1 MKKTNKLSAFTLIEL
16 LIVIAIIGIL
26 ATLMFPAIQSAMNK
40 AQGVKI
46 GNNGANIVKGILS
59 ANIDLEAMSRASIW
73 PSTKKVGGENGY
85 QKTSNSYFAWA
96 MKNEYLDSISYSS
109 FAGGGV
115 GAVSDADELEN
126 ATDDGNIWAILADVD
141 SADDAIPFMWTRN
154 LYLVDND
161 VTSTTADDT
170 TPWRSKLVD
179 GTKPFGTIQVVLVRK
194 GGAMQTIR
202 SKYLIAS
209 EFMGG
214 VTNNAVVVFPN
225 NGVTSGGGGG
235 SGD

>member
-73 PSTKKVGGENGY
+73 PNSKKSSDYGGDNA
-85 QKTSNSYFAWA
+85 NAYFGWA
-96 MKNEYLDSISYSS
+96 MENEYLDSISYSS

-115 GAVSDADELEN
+115 GAVSSV
-126 ATDDGNIWAILADVD
+126 DDLKNPPSDDVGNIWSILADID

-154 LYLVDND
+154 LALADTDITSAKADGDTKWTGKLNSD
-161 VTSTTADDT
+161 V
-170 TPWRSKLVD
+170 
-179 GTKPFGTIQVVLVRK
+179 KPFGKIQVVLVRK

-202 SKYLIAS
+202 SKYLIDS

-214 VTNNAVVVFPN
+214 VTNDSAKVYSAK
-225 NGVTSGGGGG
+225 GVGGSGGGGEG
-235 SGD
+235 

>member
-73 PSTKKVGGENGY
+73 PSSKKSSDYSDANA
-85 QKTSNSYFAWA
+85 YFAWA
-96 MKNEYLDSISYSS
+96 MENEYLDSISYSS

-115 GAVSDADELEN
+115 GAVSSLEDLRN
-126 ATDDGNIWAILADVD
+126 PPSDDVGNIWSVLVDVD

-154 LYLVDND
+154 LD
-161 VTSTTADDT
+161 VQSSDITGVSADDDT
-170 TPWRSKLVD
+170 KWSSKLTE
-179 GTKPFGTIQVVLVRK
+179 GKPFGKIQVVLVRK

-214 VTNNAVVVFPN
+214 VTNNTVQVYAAK
-225 NGVTSGGGGG
+225 GIATGGG

>member
-73 PSTKKVGGENGY
+73 PNSKTKGGQDGY
-85 QKTSNSYFAWA
+85 DNNANSYFAWA
-96 MKNEYLDSISYSS
+96 MENEYLDSISFSS

-115 GAVSDADELEN
+115 GAASDY
-126 ATDDGNIWAILADVD
+126 ATLRTPTSDDMGNIWSILADVD

-154 LYLVDND
+154 LNIE
-161 VTSTTADDT
+161 STDIQGVKADSTDK
-170 TPWRSKLVD
+170 WSSKLTE
-179 GTKPFGTIQVVLVRK
+179 GKPFGKIQIVLVRK

-202 SKYLIAS
+202 SKYLLAS

-225 NGVTSGGGGG
+225 NNSSGGGEG
-235 SGD
+235 

>member
-46 GNNGANIVKGILS
+46 GNNGANIVKAILS

-73 PSTKKVGGENGY
+73 PTEKKQSDYGG
-85 QKTSNSYFAWA
+85 KTANDYFAWA
-96 MKNEYLDSISYSS
+96 MENEYLDSISFSS

-115 GAVSDADELEN
+115 GAVGSAEDLRKAKTE
-126 ATDDGNIWAILADVD
+126 GNIWTVMGEVD
-141 SADDAIPFMWTRN
+141 SVDDAIPFMWTRN
-154 LYLVDND
+154 LELSAETIHNAK
-161 VTSTTADDT
+161 ADG
-170 TPWRSKLVD
+170 D
-179 GTKPFGTIQVVLVRK
+179 GTKWIDFLTDNKPFGKIQVVLVRK

-202 SKYLIAS
+202 SKYLFDN

-214 VTNNAVVVFPN
+214 VTNTTVTVFPN
-225 NGVTSGGGGG
+225 GLG
-235 SGD
+235 SGSGEGG

>member
-73 PSTKKVGGENGY
+73 PNSK
-85 QKTSNSYFAWA
+85 KTSDYTDANSYFAWA
-96 MKNEYLDSISYSS
+96 MENEYLDSISYSS

-115 GAVSDADELEN
+115 GAVSSVEDLTN
-126 ATDDGNIWAILADVD
+126 PPSDDVGNIWSILADVD

-154 LYLVDND
+154 LVLADSD
-161 VTSTTADDT
+161 ITSAKADDDT
-170 TPWRSKLVD
+170 KWTSKLNSD
-179 GTKPFGTIQVVLVRK
+179 TKPFGKIQVVLVRK

-202 SKYLIAS
+202 SKYLLAS

-214 VTNNAVVVFPN
+214 VTNDAAKVYSAK
-225 NGVTSGGGGG
+225 GSGTSGGGEG
-235 SGD
+235 

>member
-73 PSTKKVGGENGY
+73 PNSK
-85 QKTSNSYFAWA
+85 KTSDYNDANSYFAWA
-96 MKNEYLDSISYSS
+96 MENEYLDSISYSS

-115 GAVSDADELEN
+115 GAVSSFEDLKSPPSNDV
-126 ATDDGNIWAILADVD
+126 GNIWSILADVD

-154 LYLVDND
+154 LDIADTDITGVE
-161 VTSTTADDT
+161 ADDDT
-170 TPWRSKLVD
+170 KWTSKLSAD
-179 GTKPFGTIQVVLVRK
+179 TKPFGKIQVVLVRK

-214 VTNNAVVVFPN
+214 VTNDAAKVYKAQ
-225 NGVTSGGGGG
+225 GISSGSGGEG
-235 SGD
+235 

>member
-1 MKKTNKLSAFTLIEL
+1 MKQHGFTLIEL
-16 LIVIAIIGIL
+16 MMVVAIIGIL

-73 PSTKKVGGENGY
+73 PSSKKSSDYGNANE
-85 QKTSNSYFAWA
+85 YFAWA
-96 MKNEYLDSISYSS
+96 MENEYLDSISYSS

-115 GAVSDADELEN
+115 GAVSSIEDLKSPQS
-126 ATDDGNIWAILADVD
+126 DDVGNIWSVLADVD

-154 LYLVDND
+154 LD
-161 VTSTTADDT
+161 VKSTDIQGVEADSSDK
-170 TPWRSKLVD
+170 WSSKLTE
-179 GTKPFGTIQVVLVRK
+179 GKPFGKIQVVLVRK

-214 VTNNAVVVFPN
+214 VTNNTVQVYPAA
-225 NGVTSGGGGG
+225 GVATGGG

>member
-73 PSTKKVGGENGY
+73 PNSKTKGGQDGY
-85 QKTSNSYFAWA
+85 DNNANSYFAWA
-96 MKNEYLDSISYSS
+96 MENEYLDSISFSS

-115 GAVSDADELEN
+115 GAASDY
-126 ATDDGNIWAILADVD
+126 ATLRTPTSDDMGNIWSILADVD

-154 LYLVDND
+154 LVLVDGD
-161 VTSTTADDT
+161 ITGATADDD

-202 SKYLIAS
+202 SKYLLAS

-225 NGVTSGGGGG
+225 NNSSGGGEG
-235 SGD
+235 